1 MSWELFDNS
10 NSPSEIWD
18 HFEKNVVTV
27 LDRMCPV
34 RTLTVPESKPDWLT
48 NDILQLMRKRD
59 NIFKDFLT

>member
-27 LDRMCPV
+27 LDRMCPGPV
-34 RTLTVPESKPDWLT
+34 RTLTVPESKPD
-48 NDILQLMRKRD
+48 
-59 NIFKDFLT
+59 